1 MIIIDCHKP
10 PKVNQVKHILIL
22 LSLLILTSP
31 LVAQE
36 TGVLYFKKVNG
47 KFGWFENGNDKKDW
61 KYIGEIKNGKPNGI
75 GVLSSTFGKYSGE
88 LKNGIQHGQGTYT
101 YNSGKK
107 KVGEFKKGKEWNV
120 KSFDK
125 NGKIESEWVKGIK
138 LKEEGLPAV
147 AQMAPLEIEA
157 PTQVAMKQE
166 EEKVPRYGLVAYN
179 TEDEAQKIVD
189 EMQKKFVGDTTGTWD
204 FTIVKVGKLY
214 QVQTQYGANVTEEQK
229 AFFFNIL
236 NFEYDGQMGNM
247 KAVTKEKGFVQIFPA
262 KPKTKR
268 KAEMEDGHITLGV
281 EGEVDLGVGVELD
294 LEVDI
299 NAAQIAKDAEDAVN
313 LAHEEAEKAA
323 KLAEEEAQRLLKEHA
338 AEIAAAKAA
347 AEEAERIA
355 AETAQKL
362 LQEAEQVKRLA
373 AQEAQRVAEAAAAAR
388 RAVEE
393 KARQIAAEATRK
405 AAAAKRAAEEAAK
418 KKAEQAKKAAEAAKK
433 AAAARSDPPRF
444 KAMDNIVQFE
454 TPVEIE
460 EEKDLGL
467 VSFVED
473 FTGVE
478 KEEIPPIE
486 KKQVT
491 EYKFYKMG
499 VRVILGNTSG
509 KASTTNSS
517 LSLIL
522 ENYGLGF
529 NQMSFKKTSSK
540 NNVYEMKNSSLD
552 LSYTI
557 GEDWILTAGAGYV
570 FGGKGTV
577 TFAESANKYETE
589 SVSGFG
595 LFGLLGMVWEGLEG
609 LIGVRYYSTNYTEF
623 KSTNTS
629 DVSTVKPYSISDA
642 QLIFGLGYSF

>member
-1 MIIIDCHKP
+1 M
-10 PKVNQVKHILIL
+10 KHLLIL
-22 LSLLILTSP
+22 LSLLILTFP

-36 TGVLYFKKVNG
+36 TGVLYLKKVNG
-47 KFGWFENGNDKKDW
+47 KFGWFESGNDKKHW
-61 KYIGEIKNGKPNGI
+61 KYIGEIKKGKPNGT
-75 GVLSSTFGKYSGE
+75 GVLSHTFGKYSGE
-88 LKNGIQHGQGTYT
+88 VNNGIVHGQGTYT
-101 YNSGKK
+101 YKSGRKR
-107 KVGEFKKGKEWNV
+107 VGEFRKGKPWNV
-120 KSFDK
+120 KSYDK
-125 NGKIESEWVKGIK
+125 NGKIETEWVKGIK

-189 EMQKKFVGDTTGTWD
+189 EMQKKFVGETTGTWD

-247 KAVTKEKGFVQIFPA
+247 KAVTKEKGFVQIFPV

-338 AEIAAAKAA
+338 AEIAVAKAA
-347 AEEAERIA
+347 AEEEERIA

-373 AQEAQRVAEAAAAAR
+373 AQEAQRVAETAAAR
-388 RAVEE
+388 RAAEE

-418 KKAEQAKKAAEAAKK
+418 KKAEQAKKAVEAAKK
-433 AAAARSDPPRF
+433 SAAARSDPPRF
-444 KAMDNIVQFE
+444 KAMKNIVQFE
-454 TPVEIE
+454 TPVEIG

-491 EYKFYKMG
+491 EYKSYKIG

-509 KASTTNSS
+509 KASTSNSS
-517 LSLIL
+517 LSLIW

-529 NQMSFKKTSSK
+529 NQMSFKTTSSK

-570 FGGKGTV
+570 YGGNGVITSGS
-577 TFAESANKYETE
+577 TAIKYETE

-609 LIGVRYYSTNYTEF
+609 LIGVKYYSTNYTDF
-623 KSTNTS
+623 DNLPR
-629 DVSTVKPYSISDA
+629 VSYPISGA
-642 QLIFGLGYSF
+642 QLIFGLGYNF

>member
-1 MIIIDCHKP
+1 M
-10 PKVNQVKHILIL
+10 KHILIL
-22 LSLLILTSP
+22 LSLLILAFP
-31 LVAQE
+31 LFAQE
-36 TGVLYFKKVNG
+36 TGVLYLKKVNG
-47 KFGWFENGNDKKDW
+47 KFGWFESGNDKKHW
-61 KYIGEIKNGKPNGI
+61 KYIGEIKKGKPNGI
-75 GVLSSTFGKYSGE
+75 GVLSHTFGKYSGE
-88 LKNGIQHGQGTYT
+88 VNNGVVHGQGTYT
-101 YNSGKK
+101 YKNGRKR
-107 KVGEFKKGKEWNV
+107 VGEFIKGKPWNV

-125 NGKIESEWVKGIK
+125 NGKIETEWVKGIN
-138 LKEEGLPAV
+138 LKKVGLPAV

-157 PTQVAMKQE
+157 PTHVAMKQE

-189 EMQKKFVGDTTGTWD
+189 EMQKKIVGETTGTWD

-247 KAVTKEKGFVQIFPA
+247 KADTKEKGFVQIFP
-262 KPKTKR
+262 
-268 KAEMEDGHITLGV
+268 
-281 EGEVDLGVGVELD
+281 VELD

-299 NAAQIAKDAEDAVN
+299 NAAQITKDAEDAAI
-313 LAHEEAEKAA
+313 LAYEEAEKAA

-338 AEIAAAKAA
+338 AEIAAVKAA

-362 LQEAEQVKRLA
+362 LQEAEQAKRLA
-373 AQEAQRVAEAAAAAR
+373 AQEAQRVAEVAAAAR
-388 RAVEE
+388 SAAEE

-405 AAAAKRAAEEAAK
+405 AAAAKRVAEEAAK
-418 KKAEQAKKAAEAAKK
+418 KKAEQAKK

-460 EEKDLGL
+460 EEKDLDLGL

-473 FTGVE
+473 FKGVE
-478 KEEIPPIE
+478 KEEIPPLEE
-486 KKQVT
+486 KEHT
-491 EYKFYKMG
+491 ENKYYKIG
-499 VRVILGNTSG
+499 VRALLGNTSG
-509 KASTTNSS
+509 KTSTSNSS
-517 LSLIL
+517 LSLIW

-529 NQMSFKKTSSK
+529 NQMFSKTTSSK

-552 LSYTI
+552 LSYTLDLTYKLDLSYI
-557 GEDWILTAGAGYV
+557 SVEYWSATAGVGYV
-570 FGGKGTV
+570 YGGKGSITSGS
-577 TFAESANKYETE
+577 SAIKYETE
-589 SVSGFG
+589 SVTGFG
-595 LFGLLGMVWEGLEG
+595 LFGLLGIEWDGLEG
-609 LIGVRYYSTNYTEF
+609 LIGVRYYRSNYTEF
-623 KSTNTS
+623 NSTNTS
-629 DVSTVKPYSISDA
+629 EVLSLGKPYPISGA